1 MELRLLQGIGKMFD
15 LFNKNGDKAW
25 FQGGKGSF
33 AYMLFICMC
42 KGISIFN
49 TLWQKWVCLLLAHV
63 PPNV

>member
-1 MELRLLQGIGKMFD
+1 VFD